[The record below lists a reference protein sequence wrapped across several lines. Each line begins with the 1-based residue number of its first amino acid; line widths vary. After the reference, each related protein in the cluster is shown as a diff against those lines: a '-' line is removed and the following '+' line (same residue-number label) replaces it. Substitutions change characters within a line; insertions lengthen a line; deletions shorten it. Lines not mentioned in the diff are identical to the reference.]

1 MSVRWDDAVDA
12 ILAGDLTGALGYR
25 TPAGGVVVQAVA
37 PIGLRDREAGTVG
50 FTTSLGFSKKLDRI
64 GRDPRVAMAY
74 HAREHGFA
82 DGPAYVL
89 VQGRARVVAAP
100 TDAERLELRAH
111 AERHLGPAAE
121 GWFWDRWLRE
131 YYRVR
136 VPVGI
141 AVERILAW
149 PDLRCSGEPAVLG
162 APVPGEPAPDQAP
175 PRERD
180 RPAGGRGP
188 RARGGWAAPGTRWS
202 AGRGRTACRSS
213 PRSPSRGTATPP
225 SPDRGHA
232 APARAAP
239 RGAAR
244 PRLPAAAR
252 RPGGAPVH
260 RMARRGPGR
269 GRPLRAAHR
278 DRLSRAAEQA
288 PAAAAQRRAGQARRA
303 RPAGRARPPDALGVS
318 PPVGRTARAR
328 RRPRGRAVRPSAGST
343 PRRRAPRARP
353 RSRPRSAGWP
363 GASRRRS
370 RRRSPWSPTRP

>member
-1 MSVRWDDAVDA
+1 MPVRWDDAVDA

-136 VPVGI
+136 VPVRI
-141 AVERILAW
+141 AVERIVAW
-149 PDLRCSGEPAVLG
+149 PDLRCSGRARGPGRARAARARAGPG
-162 APVPGEPAPDQAP
+162 AAP
-175 PRERD
+175 ERD

-188 RARGGWAAPGTRWS
+188 RRRGGWAAPGTRCS
-202 AGRGRTACRSS
+202 AGRGRTASRSS
-213 PRSPSRGTATPP
+213 PRSSSRGTATPP
-225 SPDRGHA
+225 CA
-232 APARAAP
+232 
-239 RGAAR
+239 
-244 PRLPAAAR
+244 
-252 RPGGAPVH
+252 
-260 RMARRGPGR
+260 
-269 GRPLRAAHR
+269 
-278 DRLSRAAEQA
+278 
-288 PAAAAQRRAGQARRA
+288 
-303 RPAGRARPPDALGVS
+303 
-318 PPVGRTARAR
+318 
-328 RRPRGRAVRPSAGST
+328 
-343 PRRRAPRARP
+343 
-353 RSRPRSAGWP
+353 
-363 GASRRRS
+363 
-370 RRRSPWSPTRP
+370 

>member
-1 MSVRWDDAVDA
+1 MPVRWDDAVDA
-12 ILAGDLTGALGYR
+12 IIAGDLTGALGYR

-136 VPVGI
+136 VPVRI
-141 AVERILAW
+141 AVERIVAW
-149 PDLRCSGEPAVLG
+149 PDLRCSGQPAVLG
-162 APVPGEPAPDQAP
+162 APAPREPASDQAP
-175 PRERD
+175 PRNGTGPRVDVARVARRMGRTRHTLLGWAGADGLPVVAPVIVARD
-180 RPAGGRGP
+180 GDAALRLTAATPLPPGAGARGCSATPTGRGSSAWRRSSARDGSRWARTGSAATRRTPRPAI
-188 RARGGWAAPGTRWS
+188 
-202 AGRGRTACRSS
+202 
-213 PRSPSRGTATPP
+213 
-225 SPDRGHA
+225 
-232 APARAAP
+232 
-239 RGAAR
+239 
-244 PRLPAAAR
+244 AR
-252 RPGGAPVH
+252 RRTSTCCCCSTAGWPS
-260 RMARRGPGR
+260 
-269 GRPLRAAHR
+269 AAC
-278 DRLSRAAEQA
+278 A
-288 PAAAAQRRAGQARRA
+288 RRAG
-303 RPAGRARPPDALGVS
+303 PARPPLLVQPSGL
-318 PPVGRTARAR
+318 PAREGL

-363 GASRRRS
+363 GASRGRS